1 MDKIKSAMLKA
12 YGMVRVDHVP
22 PVWKLSA
29 PMPFTG
35 GDLTSM
41 WNCPDRATAADA
53 AIGIR
58 AMLAL
63 EILGE
68 PASNEIE
75 DHCLNAPGD
84 AEQRVRAWF
93 EAKLDPIEQLAG
105 ANPWRGE

>member
-1 MDKIKSAMLKA
+1 MDKIKSAMLKT
-12 YGMVRVDHVP
+12 YGMVRVTQTTA
-22 PVWKLSA
+22 WKVQG

-35 GDLTSM
+35 GKM
-41 WNCPDRATAADA
+41 WDDRNFDDEGAKNAHITAA
-53 AIGIR
+53 R

-68 PASNEIE
+68 PASNAIE

-105 ANPWRGE
+105 PNRWRNE